1 LKKYWNQTWH
11 LFAIM
16 SVIIIL
22 DQLTKWLVRSNL
34 ELGEVWMPLVWL
46 APYARIVHWFNTGVA
61 FGLLQELGKY
71 SMIFSILVVAL
82 IMYYF
87 PQISRTDWLIR
98 LALAM
103 QAGGGMPI

>member
-1 LKKYWNQTWH
+1 MAFVCHYVCNYYLGPTDKVVGS
-11 LFAIM
+11 F
-16 SVIIIL
+16 
-22 DQLTKWLVRSNL
+22 NL

-87 PQISRTDWLIR
+87 PKYHALI
-98 LALAM
+98 
-103 QAGGGMPI
+103 G